1 MGQSEVAAFL
11 TPAQKPLNT
20 GRNQNTVLL
29 CTVLCRSYSLL
40 CCMGSPE
47 KWESTGR
54 ACATSPCIP
63 KDLVAWPREA
73 KITPVCHTSSLQHT
87 EASAP
92 SFVTRDK
99 AMPSLL
105 LSTLLHMQQPQS
117 SISTL
122 TTTGH
127 SPQSQER
134 CCTVFGPCPAYSSLI
149 LMPCWPLLMALTYR
163 GLQMFSC
170 FAWCCA
176 AGTVLAGTAWL
187 FCSGAHPSLNLHS
200 RELAEISFSSE

>member
-1 MGQSEVAAFL
+1 MPHAPAFPRTWWPGQGK
-11 TPAQKPLNT
+11 Q
-20 GRNQNTVLL
+20 
-29 CTVLCRSYSLL
+29 
-40 CCMGSPE
+40 
-47 KWESTGR
+47 
-54 ACATSPCIP
+54 
-63 KDLVAWPREA
+63 

-92 SFVTRDK
+92 SFVTHDK

-105 LSTLLHMQQPQS
+105 LSTLLHMQQLQS
-117 SISTL
+117 SMSTL

-149 LMPCWPLLMALTYR
+149 LMQCWPLLMAHTYS

-176 AGTVLAGTAWL
+176 AGTVLAGTAWF